1 MEKKIFT
8 YRKKELPNILKIV
21 QLVLCCSSSNKA
33 VKSSFSILTAML
45 SDRRLSMSHETME
58 DNMIISSNAKVLTE
72 QGKEEILQ
80 NAMKK
85 YLTNKRR
92 KTNDIIY
99 LKRS

>member
-1 MEKKIFT
+1 
-8 YRKKELPNILKIV
+8 
-21 QLVLCCSSSNKA
+21 
-33 VKSSFSILTAML
+33 ML

-72 QGKEEILQ
+72 QEKEEILQ

-92 KTNDIIY
+92 KTNDIMY

>member
-72 QGKEEILQ
+72 QEKEEILQ

>member
-1 MEKKIFT
+1 MGKKIFT

-72 QGKEEILQ
+72 QEKEVILQ
-80 NAMKK
+80 NAMNK
-85 YLTNKRR
+85 YLTNKRH
-92 KTNDIIY
+92 KTNGIIY

>member
-1 MEKKIFT
+1 
-8 YRKKELPNILKIV
+8 
-21 QLVLCCSSSNKA
+21 
-33 VKSSFSILTAML
+33 ML

-72 QGKEEILQ
+72 QEKEEILQ

-92 KTNDIIY
+92 KTNGIIY

>member
-1 MEKKIFT
+1 
-8 YRKKELPNILKIV
+8 
-21 QLVLCCSSSNKA
+21 
-33 VKSSFSILTAML
+33 ML

-72 QGKEEILQ
+72 QEKEEILQ

-99 LKRS
+99 LKRN

>member
-72 QGKEEILQ
+72 QEKEEILQ

-85 YLTNKRR
+85 YLTNKRC

>member
-1 MEKKIFT
+1 
-8 YRKKELPNILKIV
+8 
-21 QLVLCCSSSNKA
+21 
-33 VKSSFSILTAML
+33 ML

-72 QGKEEILQ
+72 QEKEEILQ

>member
-1 MEKKIFT
+1 
-8 YRKKELPNILKIV
+8 
-21 QLVLCCSSSNKA
+21 
-33 VKSSFSILTAML
+33 ML
-45 SDRRLSMSHETME
+45 SDRRLSMPHETME

-72 QGKEEILQ
+72 QEKEEILQ

-99 LKRS
+99 LKRN